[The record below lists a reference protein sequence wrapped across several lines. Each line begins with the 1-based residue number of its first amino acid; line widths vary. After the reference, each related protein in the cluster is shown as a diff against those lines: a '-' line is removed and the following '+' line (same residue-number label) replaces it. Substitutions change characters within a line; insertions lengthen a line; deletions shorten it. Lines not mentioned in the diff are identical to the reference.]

1 MRLNQAIA
9 VCTTVVALTTMTAC
23 GGADGTGKQD
33 GGKEGANTAETTG
46 QAGKSTLPKA
56 ADMASIAQYVKQYTS
71 CESLQSGER
80 YDSNHSSSN
89 DSWGVVEAADPSW
102 SSWGIRERAVCT
114 DASGHPITLL
124 SIQDL
129 KKFQNSAKR
138 DNWEFMVGSDFA
150 VVPVGD
156 EAYQALQQSDLKLLT
171 CDPDFTPLRGFA
183 KEPAAV
189 DGCVLSDYFPS

>member
-1 MRLNQAIA
+1 MRLKRAFAIGA
-9 VCTTVVALTTMTAC
+9 TFVALTSVTAC
-23 GGADGTGKQD
+23 GGDEGAGRQD
-33 GGKEGANTAETTG
+33 GGKGASTAEATE
-46 QAGKSTLPKA
+46 QVDKSTLPEA

-102 SSWGIRERAVCT
+102 SSWGIKERAVCT

-124 SIQDL
+124 SIQDI
-129 KKFQNSAKR
+129 KKFQKSAKR
-138 DNWEFMVGSDFA
+138 DSWEFMVGTDFA

-156 EAYQALQQSDLKLLT
+156 EAYQALQQSDLRLLT
-171 CDPDFTPLRGFA
+171 CDPDFTPLRGFT

-189 DGCVLSDYFPS
+189 NGCVLSDYFPS